1 MSRWP
6 TILHFRYF
14 LIACLSLVG
23 EGRDLRAEQKIFQ
36 PLDIWN
42 SWTYPAGA
50 LTMEGN
56 RLEMV
61 RSRKNIDAAQ
71 KATIRGA
78 GTNLAAAASII
89 DGDPQTGWS
98 PDAAAPVGDWWIEID
113 LQQVLPAQQIRL
125 YFDEQH
131 APLSFFTVS
140 LSNGERFINNANIPV
155 EGTLVFN
162 SSERFSL
169 NEEHAISID
178 LEDALVQVVRI
189 EITRSQESVFALNE
203 IEISAF
209 GDNIALN
216 LIEKGGAGDA
226 EAAILTVAGTPSVMF
241 DGDLVSFWRVSPLAK
256 GSSGGSATF
265 GDYRIDLG
273 AVYWIDSIWILG
285 APIGLP
291 FRLRNLYG
299 NFLSYRILHSDGS
312 LAPDGTL
319 AWKELVS
326 VPSDPKNLLET
337 RDFQH
342 RFPPVAARYLRLYYP
357 TSTGGN
363 IIGGGDWGDT
373 GLTRLL
379 YGLGLIGEFQIF
391 GEGHPARVVLRS
403 PVVDLGEE
411 WNITSVEWRATVPSG
426 AGLLLR
432 SRSGDEVEEET
443 RYFDKNGKEV
453 TQRRW
458 DKLIGSFRGPVE
470 TTLSPGDD
478 WSPWSEAYRTSGTFF
493 RSPSPRRYFQ
503 LEAEFLSDVP
513 GAGVALDELT
523 IDFSRPLAR
532 RAVGEIQPGQV
543 EPGVET
549 EFSYFLRP
557 DLGTGSQ
564 GFERIALE
572 ASVPL
577 RFRQV
582 LINGHS
588 TPGAESEPNP
598 DGFRL
603 IFPARLDD
611 AALVEI
617 RFAATVFQNGTRF
630 RAFLEQGS
638 GSARVRQQVDPGDAV
653 REMAGATDVVVLP
666 INDEL
671 LSHLDLGSRIFTPNG
686 DGLNDELKISFD
698 VLKLLEH
705 RPLDAWVFDLR
716 GRVVRHLN
724 NGSGLAGHYELRWD
738 GRDDRGA
745 LVAPG
750 LYLFRLRVDGDSST
764 RTVTSTLGVS
774 Y

>member
-14 LIACLSLVG
+14 LIACLFLAA
-23 EGRDLRAEQKIFQ
+23 EDRDLRAEQMIFR
-36 PLDIWN
+36 PADIW
-42 SWTYPAGA
+42 SKWTYPAGA
-50 LTMEGN
+50 LTIEEN
-56 RLEMV
+56 RLKMV
-61 RSRKNIDAAQ
+61 RSRKNINAAQ

-89 DGDPQTGWS
+89 DGDLQTGWS
-98 PDAAAPVGDWWIEID
+98 PDFSAPIEDWWIEID

-125 YFDEQH
+125 YFDERRS
-131 APLSFFTVS
+131 PLSFFTVS
-140 LSNGERFINNANIPV
+140 LSSGERFINSANVPV
-155 EGTLVFN
+155 EGTLVF
-162 SSERFSL
+162 SRSERFSL
-169 NEEHAISID
+169 NEEYATTID
-178 LEDALVQVVRI
+178 LEDELVQVVRI
-189 EITRSQESVFALNE
+189 EVSRNQESGFALNE
-203 IEISAF
+203 IEIDAF
-209 GDNIALN
+209 GDNIALD
-216 LIEKGGAGDA
+216 LIDKGGAVDA
-226 EAAILTVAGTPSVMF
+226 EADIVTVAGTPSVMF

-256 GSSGGSATF
+256 GSSGGSETF

-285 APIGLP
+285 DPVGIP
-291 FRLRNLYG
+291 FRLRNLYA

-319 AWKELVS
+319 AWQELVS
-326 VPSDPKNLLET
+326 VPSDPRNLLGT
-337 RDFQH
+337 RNFQH
-342 RFPPVAARYLRLYYP
+342 RFSPVAARYLRLYYP
-357 TSTGGN
+357 TSAGGN
-363 IIGGGDWGDT
+363 IIGGGDWGDS

-391 GEGHPARVVLRS
+391 GEGHPARVILRS
-403 PVVDLGEE
+403 PVIDLGEE
-411 WNITSVEWRATVPSG
+411 WNITSVEWRAAVSSG

-458 DKLIGSFRGPVE
+458 EKLIESFRGPVE
-470 TTLSPGDD
+470 TTLRPGAG
-478 WSPWSEAYRTSGTFF
+478 WSPWSEPYRTSGSLF

-503 LEAEFLSDVP
+503 LEAELLSDIP
-513 GAGVALDELT
+513 EAGVILDELT
-523 IDFSRPLAR
+523 VHFSRPLAR

-557 DLGTGSQ
+557 DLGFGSQ
-564 GFERIALE
+564 GFERIVLE

-582 LINGHS
+582 LVDESPVN
-588 TPGAESEPNP
+588 AEFEPNP

-603 IFPARLDD
+603 TFPARLDD

-617 RFAATVFQNGTRF
+617 HFAATVFQNGTRF

-638 GSARVRQQVDPGDAV
+638 GPERIRQQVDPGDAI

-666 INDEL
+666 VDDEL
-671 LSHLDLGSRIFTPNG
+671 LSRLDLGSRIFTPNG
-686 DGLNDELKISFD
+686 DGLNDALKISFD
-698 VLKLLEH
+698 VLKLLES
-705 RPLDAWVFDLR
+705 RPLEAWIFDLQ
-716 GRVVRHLN
+716 GRVVRRLSSD
-724 NGSGLAGHYELRWD
+724 SGLAGHYELRWD
-738 GRDDRGA
+738 GRDDHGA
-745 LVAPG
+745 LVSPG

-764 RTVTSTLGVS
+764 RTLTRTLGVS